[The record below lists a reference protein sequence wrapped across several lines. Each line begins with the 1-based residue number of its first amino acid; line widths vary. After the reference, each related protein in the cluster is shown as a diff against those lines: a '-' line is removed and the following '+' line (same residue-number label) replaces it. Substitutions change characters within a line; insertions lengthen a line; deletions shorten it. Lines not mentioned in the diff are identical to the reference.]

1 MATYDWATEA
11 FIGRNSAGTA
21 GAVPG
26 SAAADAPAP
35 APADGEPQG
44 PAAVFV
50 AFDLETTGLDPKKE
64 RIVEIG
70 AVKFDRRGPI
80 GRFSVLINPGI
91 PMPAEASKIN
101 GITDAMLAGKPSL
114 DEVLPDFIRFI
125 AGAALVAHNAP
136 FDCSFVDA
144 SLAERWE
151 KARKAKAE
159 DPAQGS
165 LLAADAGASEAPAE
179 KFWTPPFG
187 ALPNRVVDTRIYAK
201 EAFPNRWKYNLQDLA
216 KFLGVN
222 ALEAHRAEDDA
233 RVCMEVFIKCA
244 EKSAGME
251 VPTFG

>member
-11 FIGRNSAGTA
+11 FIGPKLAPQDTA
-21 GAVPG
+21 
-26 SAAADAPAP
+26 STDAAAAPVADSPQPVAGPAP
-35 APADGEPQG
+35 
-44 PAAVFV
+44 VFV

-64 RIVEIG
+64 KIVEIG

-80 GRFSVLINPGI
+80 ARYSVLINPGI
-91 PMPAEASKIN
+91 AMPAEASRIN
-101 GITDAMLAGKPSL
+101 GITDVMLAGKPTL

-125 AGAALVAHNAP
+125 GNAALVAHNAP

-144 SLAERWE
+144 ALAERWE

-165 LLAADAGASEAPAE
+165 LLAGDGDAAPASAE
-179 KFWTPPFG
+179 KFWAPPFG

-244 EKSAGME
+244 EKSAGLE
-251 VPTFG
+251 VATVG